1 MGRRL
6 LNRDIII
13 TADTAWIKEQLK
25 QDNSRL
31 STIGLTAKVNY
42 KKFPI
47 IVHRIKIA
55 LIDCS
60 K

>member
-47 IVHRIKIA
+47 IKFAI
-55 LIDCS
+55 L
-60 K
+60 